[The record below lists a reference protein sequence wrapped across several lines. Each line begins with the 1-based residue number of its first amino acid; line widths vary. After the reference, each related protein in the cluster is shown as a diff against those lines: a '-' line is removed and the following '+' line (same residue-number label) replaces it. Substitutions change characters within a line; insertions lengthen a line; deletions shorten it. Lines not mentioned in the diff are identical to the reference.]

1 MTAVI
6 DADEFACPGTKMIL
20 RDEDGQ
26 SEERDLTSTDG
37 DELPTRPIYIFRDLR
52 LSEGTNRGHILG
64 AGSGGIIANS
74 AMSLPRSARWRV

>member
-6 DADEFACPGTKMIL
+6 DADEFARPETKMIL

-37 DELPTRPIYIFRDLR
+37 DELPTRPIDIFRDLG
-52 LSEGTNRGHILG
+52 LSEGTIAIYLGRWQWGESSPILR
-64 AGSGGIIANS
+64 
-74 AMSLPRSARWRV
+74 LT